1 MYKRQYLAQ
10 MAVAFIWAGHAHK
23 QWAASA
29 AGANG
34 MDKAGADLDRTEA
47 WAGLLS

>member
-1 MYKRQYLAQ
+1 MYKRQQFAQ

-34 MDKAGADLDRTEA
+34 MDKAGAGFRQGRGRGRFAL
-47 WAGLLS
+47 